1 MPKPTATIATRVRRI
16 AEIADAYTSISGED
30 PQDFATDLLTDLQH
44 WCEAHGVRFAT
55 SLTHARGHFAAE
67 RVEEGW
73 RD

>member
-1 MPKPTATIATRVRRI
+1 MLKPATTIATRVQRI
-16 AEIADAYTSISGED
+16 AEIADAYTSISRED

-55 SLTHARGHFAAE
+55 SLTYARGHFTADLAE
-67 RVEEGW
+67 QVR